1 MEQSL
6 NGRQRKM
13 LEILKKY
20 GHASVK
26 SLSESFFVSEMTVR
40 RDLKMLEQLG
50 LVQRY
55 SGGAAYDVQQGGLL
69 PLKQRRYIH
78 ADAKKKLSSKVG
90 EYLHDGM
97 TVYID
102 SSSTCLYIL
111 PALSKYRDILLVT
124 NSVQCA
130 SAAAKYNISCKLA
143 GGDYFA
149 RDMCT
154 VGGETVEFVSGIY
167 SDVAFFSVKGMSD
180 DGIMSDPDEQQTL
193 VRRAAMKSSAVK
205 VFVFDSSK
213 LNSRYT
219 YTVCTAD
226 DADEII
232 IL

>member
-1 MEQSL
+1 MDKSL
-6 NGRQRKM
+6 NSRQREM
-13 LEILKKY
+13 LNILKKY

-26 SLSESFFVSEMTVR
+26 SLSESFYVSEMTVR
-40 RDLKMLEQLG
+40 RDLKMLERLG
-50 LVQRY
+50 FVQRY

-69 PLKQRRYIH
+69 PLKQRKYLH
-78 ADAKKKLSSKVG
+78 ADAKKKLTSKVG

-102 SSSTCLYIL
+102 SSSTCLYVL

-130 SAAAKYNISCKLA
+130 STAAKLNIRCKLA
-143 GGDYFA
+143 GGDYFG

-154 VGGETVEFVSGIY
+154 VGAETAEFISGIY
-167 SDVAFFSVKGMSD
+167 SDVAFFSTMGMSD
-180 DGIMSDPDEQQTL
+180 DGIISDPDEPQTL

-219 YTVCTAD
+219 YTVCTAE